1 MKTEFE
7 AKFLDIDIQATRDKL
22 KALGASLIYPE
33 CTVHQKIF
41 DYPDFR
47 LNKADSWLR
56 LRDENNKII
65 LTFKKWEKEGVDGM
79 KEVETKVDSFEQTEK
94 ILFALGMIVKSNQ
107 AKKRELWKLNEIEFM
122 IDTWPWIPTF
132 VEIEGES
139 EEKVKEATA
148 KLEFKWEAA
157 QFGGVARIYKQ
168 YFDVEYEQIDRCPEL
183 IFSAVPEWL
192 ELKRVSR

>member
-1 MKTEFE
+1 MKTEVE
-7 AKFLDIDIQATRDKL
+7 AKFLDIDIQATRDRL
-22 KALGASLIYPE
+22 KALGASLVYPE
-33 CTVHQKIF
+33 TDVRQKIF
-41 DYPDFR
+41 DYPDFL

-56 LRDENNKII
+56 LRDENKKIV

-79 KEVETKVDSFEQTEK
+79 KELETKVDSFEEAER

-107 AKKRELWKLNEIEFM
+107 AKKRELWKSDDVEFM

-132 VEIEGES
+132 IEIEGES
-139 EEKVKEATA
+139 EEAVKDAA
-148 KLEFKWEAA
+148 KKLGFRWDTA

-183 IFSAVPEWL
+183 IFSPIPEWL
-192 ELKRVSR
+192 ENKRIPR